1 MPYRNTKTGTF
12 GHTVEEVRAA
22 NPRTSV
28 PDGKPCG
35 DFAWYESTEPPAGH
49 PLQQPVEQKPV
60 NGSQRWALSEL
71 QPSTL
76 APWLRT
82 QLVWEYEQRMR
93 VIASGYPPSERE
105 SWPVQTAEARA
116 LLADPKAA
124 TPWTDAAATARSL
137 DRTELA
143 ARIVSKDAAYR
154 SIHGALTGIRQRIE
168 DDIGAAGDDLAALL
182 AIDVT
187 KGWPA

>member
-12 GHTVEEVRAA
+12 GHTIDEVRAA
-22 NPRTSV
+22 NPSTSV

-35 DFAWYESTEPPAGH
+35 DFAWYEPTEPPVGH
-49 PLQQPVEQKPV
+49 PLQQAIEQKPV
-60 NGSQRWALSEL
+60 SGSQRWAMSALDA
-71 QPSTL
+71 STL

-82 QLVWEYEQRMR
+82 QLAREYERRMQ

-116 LLADPKAA
+116 LLGDSKAV
-124 TPWTDAAATARSL
+124 TPWIDAAAAARGL
-137 DRTELA
+137 DRAELA
-143 ARIVSKDAAYR
+143 GRIVFKDAAYR

-168 DDIGAAGDDLAALL
+168 DDIGAAGDIAALL
-182 AIDVT
+182 AINV
-187 KGWPA
+187 KEGWPA

>member
-12 GHTVEEVRAA
+12 GHSVEEVRAA

-35 DFAWYESTEPPAGH
+35 DFAWYEPTDPPVGH

-60 NGSQRWALSEL
+60 NGSQRWALSVL

-82 QLVWEYEQRMR
+82 QLVWEYEQRMQ

-105 SWPVQTAEARA
+105 SWPVQTAEARS
-116 LLADPKAA
+116 LLVDPKAA
-124 TPWTDAAATARSL
+124 TPWIDAAATARSL

-168 DDIGAAGDDLAALL
+168 DDIGAAGDDVAALL

>member
-12 GHTVEEVRAA
+12 GHTVEEVRSA

-35 DFAWYESTEPPAGH
+35 DFAWYEPTEPPAGH
-49 PLQQPVEQKPV
+49 PLQQAVEQKPV
-60 NGSQRWALSEL
+60 GGSQRWALSDL
-71 QPSTL
+71 QPSML
-76 APWLRT
+76 APWMRARLA
-82 QLVWEYEQRMR
+82 QQYEQRMQ

-116 LLADPKAA
+116 LLTDAKAD
-124 TPWTDAAATARSL
+124 TPWIDAAATARGL
-137 DRTELA
+137 DRQVLA
-143 ARIVSKDAAYR
+143 ERIAAKDGAYR
-154 SIHGALTGIRQRIE
+154 VVSGTLSGVRQRIE
-168 DDIGAAGDDLAALL
+168 GQIDAAGEDVPALL

-187 KGWPA
+187 QGWPA